1 MTDVSDN
8 TASAPRADLS
18 PMDVWT
24 ESRPRIGNTTLSTG
38 KVVYFL
44 SMDGANH
51 HALVHHNAMNPD
63 SPMPDAQIVAMCAC
77 DQHGNKLFKEVTH
90 GIGFLQARD
99 SCDLRKV
106 AVAILRH
113 SNLPT
118 TKEEA
123 EAQEKKS

>member
-1 MTDVSDN
+1 MIEVEQPG
-8 TASAPRADLS
+8 AIEPRAEMN

-24 ESRPRIGNTTLSTG
+24 ESRPRIGHTKISTG

-44 SMDGANH
+44 SMDGADH
-51 HALVHHNAMNPD
+51 HKLIAHNTMHPD

-77 DQHGNKLFKEVTH
+77 DQTGRKLFTEVTH
-90 GIGFLQARD
+90 GVGFLQGRD

-113 SNLPT
+113 SHVPT